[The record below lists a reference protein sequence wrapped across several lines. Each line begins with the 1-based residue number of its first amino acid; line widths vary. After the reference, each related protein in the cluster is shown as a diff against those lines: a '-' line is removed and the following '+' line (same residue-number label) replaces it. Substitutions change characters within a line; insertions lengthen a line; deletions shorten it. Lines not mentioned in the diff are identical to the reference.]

1 MGMYSYSN
9 YIKLNVM
16 ISTQIIR
23 RECLPLHYC
32 TAPTSLRKKLTTTR
46 SPT

>member
-16 ISTQIIR
+16 KSTQIIR
-23 RECLPLHYC
+23 RKCLPLQYC
-32 TAPTSLRKKLTTTR
+32 TVPASLRKKLTTTR
-46 SPT
+46 SPA